1 MKISLKKRISLSIKN
16 HQIKVDT
23 EIVGSRL
30 EIASKSEGWNIDHIK
45 FEIPEFDLKGKK
57 INFKLKEKFEEKLVD
72 LVLSK
77 HWDFMEKIKC
87 D

>member
-1 MKISLKKRISLSIKN
+1 MKNLYWIYITLICIIIGISIIN
-16 HQIKVDT
+16 
-23 EIVGSRL
+23 G
-30 EIASKSEGWNIDHIK
+30 
-45 FEIPEFDLKGKK
+45 FK
-57 INFKLKEKFEEKLVD
+57 INNKIKEKFEEKLVD